1 MNSRSQGAKVPRVRK
16 FQGAKVLGTF
26 AALEQK
32 FHGRKVPREPK
43 FSLWTFYYQERK
55 FSGRKS
61 QSFCWTSTVG
71 GKGQV
76 TLRLFADN
84 NQWLSHATRHYHK
97 GTHEAVISHTSRI
110 VTIDTWLLQIT
121 NRICYV
127 ELCHR
132 QWPWL
137 TFSIISVA
145 VVSQINLSVGCD
157 ATEL

>member
-32 FHGRKVPREPK
+32 FHGTKVPREQK

-55 FSGRKS
+55 CSGRKS
-61 QSFCWTSTVG
+61 PSFCWTSTVG

-84 NQWLSHATRHYHK
+84 NQ
-97 GTHEAVISHTSRI
+97 
-110 VTIDTWLLQIT
+110 
-121 NRICYV
+121 
-127 ELCHR
+127 
-132 QWPWL
+132 
-137 TFSIISVA
+137 
-145 VVSQINLSVGCD
+145 
-157 ATEL
+157 